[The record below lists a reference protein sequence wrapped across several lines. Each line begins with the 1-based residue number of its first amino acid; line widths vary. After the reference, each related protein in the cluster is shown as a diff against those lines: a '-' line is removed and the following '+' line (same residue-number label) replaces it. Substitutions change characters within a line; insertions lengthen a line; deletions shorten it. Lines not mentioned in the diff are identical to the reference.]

1 MRVGNIQATEKK
13 KGGLN
18 FKESVAGFAAGSAA
32 SVASLPIGIPIINKM
47 GKIASTLNPSEINS
61 LNQASETIL
70 NTTGLK
76 NMGVDIVDIKNVPNL
91 TSMPDK
97 VAELLDPVIGTA
109 NGKNAFFTDK
119 AIGNIIGGNKIG
131 INKQKLPTAAFH
143 EIGHALN
150 YNKSG
155 FWRTMQ
161 KLRMPGMLI
170 GSGLILFNVLTKKTK
185 PKEGEELSK
194 GQKIKN
200 WVRDKSGFLA
210 FGAMVPM
217 LAEEAA
223 ASIKGC
229 KLAKEALKATPELY
243 KKVAK
248 TNKVAYLTYLTSAA
262 VVGLAAFVTA
272 KVKDKL
278 VEKKE
283 AKLQQQNVKSTH
295 A

>member
-1 MRVGNIQATEKK
+1 MTTIRAQNGYAKK
-13 KGGLN
+13 SRPN
-18 FKESVAGFAAGSAA
+18 FKESIAGYAVGN
-32 SVASLPIGIPIINKM
+32 VASLASIPVGTAVVSKM
-47 GKIASTLNPSEINS
+47 SKMATSLNPTEIS
-61 LNQASETIL
+61 TLNQASETIL

-76 NMGVDIVDIKNVPNL
+76 SKGVEIANISGLKNL
-91 TSMPDK
+91 TKLPDK
-97 VAELLDPVIGTA
+97 ILEFTNPVFATS

-119 AIGNIIGGNKIG
+119 EIAGIIGANKIG
-131 INKQKLPTAAFH
+131 INKQKLPTAVFH

-155 FWRTMQ
+155 FWKTMQ
-161 KLRMPGMLI
+161 KLRTPGMLI
-170 GSGLILFNVLTKKTK
+170 TSGLLLFNVLTKKTK
-185 PKEGEELSK
+185 PKEGQELSK

-229 KLAKEALKATPELY
+229 KEAKKILDPNLY

-248 TNKVAYLTYLTSAA
+248 TNKVAYISYLATA
-262 VVGLAAFVTA
+262 VVAGLSVLTA
-272 KVKDKL
+272 KKVKDKL

-283 AKLQQQNVKSTH
+283 AKLEQKRLKAMH